1 MTSEFSLS
9 ATASWERPLVD
20 ATGDT
25 TALVVTIRAEIDRGK
40 LPQRTPIDVAFVLD
54 HSGSM
59 EGAKLR
65 LVKEAVHVALDHLSD
80 RDRAA
85 LVVFD
90 SQVETLHRL
99 EAVTPE
105 TKATIQQR
113 LDGVEANSATN
124 LSGGWLNGCHELAT
138 ESGNDV
144 NRGADRSAGRSADR
158 VAGYR
163 PKRALLLTDGLA
175 NEGITDP
182 HELIRHA
189 TELRLRGITTTAIGV
204 GQGFDEILLSGMT
217 EAGGGTFRYISHPRE
232 LSAFFAK
239 EISDLLAI
247 AAIDPRL
254 RLTLPD
260 GVRAHLVNAFPAH
273 RDGKTITV
281 DLRDMAA
288 GDEIDLVFEIRT
300 ASGDV
305 GSWLRPTFKL
315 SWSDAQTS
323 ERVRYSRRLDGVLR
337 AATRDVENAPLNDEA
352 RTVIAMERSGRTQRD
367 AIDLDRQGRHQE
379 SREAFL
385 AGHEMLMAAPD
396 TATIVKER
404 RIAASLAAEPM
415 APLSENIRKERVQS
429 RMERSRGSRVDRT

>member
-9 ATASWERPLVD
+9 TTASWERPLVD

-25 TALVVTIRAEIDRGK
+25 TALVVTIRAEADRGK
-40 LPQRTPIDVAFVLD
+40 PPQRTPIDVAFVLD
-54 HSGSM
+54 HSASM
-59 EGAKLR
+59 EGDKLR
-65 LVKEAVHVALDHLSD
+65 LVKEAVHVALDHLFD

-90 SQVETLHRL
+90 SQVETLHGL
-99 EAVTPE
+99 GAVTPE
-105 TKATIQQR
+105 TKATIRRR
-113 LDGVEANSATN
+113 LDRVEANSATN

-144 NRGADRSAGRSADR
+144 KRGADTNR

-163 PKRALLLTDGLA
+163 PKRTLLLTDGLA

-182 HELIRHA
+182 HDLIRHA

-204 GQGFDEILLSGMT
+204 GQDFDEILLSGMT
-217 EAGGGTFRYISHPRE
+217 EAGGGTFRYIFHPRE

-247 AAIDPRL
+247 AAINPTF
-254 RLTLPD
+254 RLTLPQ
-260 GVRAHLVNAFPAH
+260 GVRSHLVNAFPAH

-300 ASGDV
+300 APGDV
-305 GSWLRPTFKL
+305 GSSLCPSFKL

-323 ERVRYSRRLDGVLR
+323 KRARYSQRLDGVLR
-337 AATRDVENAPLNDEA
+337 AATRDVENAPLNEEA
-352 RTVIAMERSGRTQRD
+352 RTVIAMERSGRAQRD
-367 AIDLDRQGRHQE
+367 AIDLDRQGRYQE

-385 AGHEMLMAAPD
+385 AGHDMLMAAPN

-404 RIAASLAAEPM
+404 RIAARLAAEPM
-415 APLSENIRKERVQS
+415 APLSENMRKERVQS
-429 RMERSRGSRVDRT
+429 RMERSRGSRIDRT

>member
-1 MTSEFSLS
+1 MTSEFTLN

-20 ATGDT
+20 TNGDD
-25 TALVVTIRAEIDRGK
+25 TALVVTIRAETASTQP
-40 LPQRTPIDVAFVLD
+40 PQRTPIDVAFVLD
-54 HSGSM
+54 RSGSM
-59 EGAKLR
+59 SGEKVR
-65 LVKEAVHVALDHLSD
+65 LVKEAVHVALDYLSD

-90 SQVETLHRL
+90 SQVETLYRL

-105 TKATIQQR
+105 TKATIRRR
-113 LDGVEANSATN
+113 LERVEANSATN

-138 ESGNDV
+138 ETGNDASRGAD
-144 NRGADRSAGRSADR
+144 RGADRSADRS
-158 VAGYR
+158 AGYR

-182 HELIRHA
+182 HDLIRHA

-217 EAGGGTFRYISHPRE
+217 EAGGGTFRYVSHPRE

-247 AAIDPRL
+247 TATNPTF
-254 RLTLPD
+254 RLTLPQ
-260 GVRAHLVNAFPAH
+260 GVRSHLVNAFPAH

-288 GDEIDLVFEIRT
+288 GDEINLVFEIRT
-300 ASGDV
+300 APGDV
-305 GSWLRPTFKL
+305 GSSLRPSFKL

-323 ERVRYSRRLDGVLR
+323 ERVRYSQRLDGVLR
-337 AATRDVENAPLNDEA
+337 AATRDVEIAPLNDGA
-352 RTVIAMERSGRTQRD
+352 RTVIAMERSGRNQRD

-385 AGHEMLMAAPD
+385 AGHAMLMAAPD

-404 RIAASLAAEPM
+404 RIAARLAAEPM

-429 RMERSRGSRVDRT
+429 RMERSRGSRIDRT